1 MLAAIASPS
10 SATKLPLIPSQ
21 QKPAASNSARQTK
34 SGSDQTSNPVMS
46 NPQSNAGSAT
56 PPRLPSTGAA
66 TPKRRIATPKG
77 LESAPDTDNTRRHV
91 IKEHHILPEND
102 LTETST
108 TAPVSADSL
117 THQGR
122 PLAIPASQLDVLA
135 LVTATSPPMPSRRRW
150 AAASGHST
158 SKPIVSHDRSDDSGS
173 DTVSED
179 ELTLRS
185 HSARIR
191 SRHHAAEF
199 RPLPQKHAAMAAENN
214 GMLDFRSADSQQHQ
228 QQQQQQ
234 QRLTMSA
241 KPLRFHRPGAS
252 AAKPQVLNHRPPY
265 VRRSSGETTDTD
277 DEQQQ
282 PATDHTRAPHG
293 RRIAGHP
300 LLNAAMAATNGSD
313 VAGTGIAQS
322 MMLPVSEPAMHRRS
336 RRRRLH
342 EGARGVVLSKQ
353 LSKLAEETEDND
365 SNAGKAR
372 GEVAESRESSLSL
385 SSSPSSPS
393 RQQRLRKKML
403 RARKRAQQSG
413 SETETDVEM
422 VARIPGSETETE
434 PSLSNDASTSSA
446 GNNSAN
452 GTSVA
457 SGSGIFGGDSRG
469 GAHRRLA
476 GGNDTTNRLPPF
488 ADERVFR
495 DGAMQGTGSRPVL
508 PPIAQLDQYIQPRH
522 RRKKSRANGINNNDG
537 NDSGS
542 DGDTTE
548 TDDEFFGPPNAF
560 HSSIRPPRRVVRHLA
575 SLRAQ
580 QSRPPTALQLGGARP
595 RPPHP
600 IRHYLGAHDRSFS
613 LQPGESR
620 PINSGCT
627 NGDAMDDAHYLVE
640 GHSRTAPVSANGPSS
655 EAGFGLGIGS
665 LEGDRDY
672 SSTGAASAQS
682 RVISTPESAAIPGI
696 SAAVRG
702 TPPAPAFREG
712 GAHPSAVRSELAGGR
727 YMRPTNGT
735 DFPLQGSS
743 SSMRRDFARDPF
755 APVADEFTFRG
766 AALRRLEKSYVRGSA
781 LPNGHGSLSS
791 SAAAAAAAANRKR
804 ALTAPSSYDPPG
816 STPGRAGPG
825 RNIHNGIG
833 AGGRTINSTGA
844 FFEDEYENARGARAN
859 RSLASS
865 NAGTP
870 PEWNQPLDGRINPL
884 GVSPVSSLR
893 SSLLVQQQHQPHY
906 HRQTIAHHPPPLS
919 SATSPTSSVGTSNI
933 ARQRTQAARSA
944 VAEDDLNDRPGSP
957 SMDAAMRQNRK
968 RQHSSGTMVLPF
980 PDSPPLGQSNKNIDS
995 TSTRSPTAK
1004 RRAQEERDDVE
1015 GGRRSLYKSASS
1027 SASSRS
1033 NNDIVFPSIDPDS
1046 PPN

>member
-10 SATKLPLIPSQ
+10 SATKLPLPSSQ
-21 QKPAASNSARQTK
+21 QKPTASNSARQTK

-66 TPKRRIATPKG
+66 TPRGRIATPKG
-77 LESAPDTDNTRRHV
+77 LESAPDTDNTRGHV

-122 PLAIPASQLDVLA
+122 PHAIPASQLDVLA

-150 AAASGHST
+150 AAALGHST
-158 SKPIVSHDRSDDSGS
+158 SKPIVSYDCSANSDS

-199 RPLPQKHAAMAAENN
+199 RPLPQK
-214 GMLDFRSADSQQHQ
+214 
-228 QQQQQQ
+228 

-241 KPLRFHRPGAS
+241 KPLRFRRPGAS
-252 AAKPQVLNHRPPY
+252 AATPQVLNHRPPY

-282 PATDHTRAPHG
+282 LATDRTRTPHG

-300 LLNAAMAATNGSD
+300 LLNAAMAATNGSG

-322 MMLPVSEPAMHRRS
+322 TMMPASEPAMHRRS

-393 RQQRLRKKML
+393 RQQRLRKKRL
-403 RARKRAQQSG
+403 RARKRAQLSG
-413 SETETDVEM
+413 SDTETDIEM
-422 VARIPGSETETE
+422 VARIPGSETETD
-434 PSLSNDASTSSA
+434 PSSLSKDASTPSA
-446 GNNSAN
+446 ESNSAN

-457 SGSGIFGGDSRG
+457 SGSGVFGGDSRS
-469 GAHRRLA
+469 GAHRRIA
-476 GGNDTTNRLPPF
+476 GGNDATNRLPPF

-508 PPIAQLDQYIQPRH
+508 PPIAQLDQFIQPRH
-522 RRKKSRANGINNNDG
+522 RRKTSRANGINNNDG
-537 NDSGS
+537 NYS
-542 DGDTTE
+542 DGETTE

-600 IRHYLGAHDRSFS
+600 IRHNLGAHDRSLS
-613 LQPGESR
+613 LQPGGSR
-620 PINSGCT
+620 PTNSGCT
-627 NGDAMDDAHYLVE
+627 NGDNMDDSHYLVE

-665 LEGDRDY
+665 LDGDHDY
-672 SSTGAASAQS
+672 SSTGATSAQS

-712 GAHPSAVRSELAGGR
+712 GAHSSAVRSEMAGGR

-735 DFPLQGSS
+735 DFPLQNSSSS

-816 STPGRAGPG
+816 FAPGRAGPG
-825 RNIHNGIG
+825 HNIYNGIG
-833 AGGRTINSTGA
+833 AGGHTVSSTGA
-844 FFEDEYENARGARAN
+844 FFEDEYENARRARAN

-870 PEWNQPLDGRINPL
+870 PEWNQSLDGRINPL

-893 SSLLVQQQHQPHY
+893 SSLLVQQQQQPHY
-906 HRQTIAHHPPPLS
+906 HRQPIAHHPPPLS
-919 SATSPTSSVGTSNI
+919 SATSPASSIGTSNI
-933 ARQRTQAARSA
+933 ARQRTQAVGPA
-944 VAEDDLNDRPGSP
+944 VVEDDLNDRPGSP
-957 SMDAAMRQNRK
+957 SMDAAMRQSRK
-968 RQHSSGTMVLPF
+968 RQHSSGSMALPF
-980 PDSPPLGQSNKNIDS
+980 PDSPPLGQSNKNIDNTS
-995 TSTRSPTAK
+995 STRSPTAK
-1004 RRAQEERDDVE
+1004 RRAQDERENVE
-1015 GGRRSLYKSASS
+1015 GGGRSL
-1027 SASSRS
+1027 
-1033 NNDIVFPSIDPDS
+1033 
-1046 PPN
+1046 